1 MILYLLGILLLV
13 NLLWV
18 DWFEFSLG
26 WRVATRTTELSTT
39 KGHWQMRGPISIGSS
54 YLNFINLP
62 CRFLP

>member
-39 KGHWQMRGPISIGSS
+39 KGHWQMRHPMA
-54 YLNFINLP
+54 YLFIL
-62 CRFLP
+62 FD